1 MQRLALVRGQRQVS
15 LDHQALGH
23 RRVAGKAEL
32 GGDRA
37 LVHLP
42 LARESRLLAVD
53 GEPATRHRVV
63 LQRPPH
69 QHRRDHGPAVVGE
82 ARGALVRE
90 LGHLRELAPF
100 LPARDRGEE
109 PDRDLRLRLRVLD
122 QGAEHRRGVDDR
134 VGVRHREDGAVAA
147 GRGRRRARG
156 DRFLVLP
163 PRRA

>member
-1 MQRLALVRGQRQVS
+1 MVWGHLAGGHHSGRLRPRERLDRLARREVQQVQRLALVRGQRQVS

-90 LGHLRELAPF
+90 LGHLRKLAPF

-122 QGAEHRRGVDDR
+122 
-134 VGVRHREDGAVAA
+134 
-147 GRGRRRARG
+147 
-156 DRFLVLP
+156 
-163 PRRA
+163 